1 MTWKRVESS
10 GVDPQIEEGLQA
22 RIADPLWLLARQWQV
37 GEFTGEDAATP
48 VFIEAEV
55 ETAKMA
61 AFSPGP
67 PEQRHT
73 VSSLDGIPLET
84 VVEAESI
91 RSGPAAQAIG
101 VESGNAL
108 IRELRRAGAPQ
119 AAVTLLRKAYPVE
132 LDAPGD
138 PHDEIR
144 RARLELLAARS
155 LDGSRL
161 LADLE
166 RAGGDLDALVDLS
179 AVGTRARNK
188 LRRLVTA
195 WAGRERGRFVEPK
208 QSAWQPERME
218 YRFQVAVPVGGKEV
232 QLDAK
237 EYPGGRLDWYHF
249 DVVEGEQMLSERVAA
264 TKQKIKVLP
273 KPVSYQGMPADR
285 FWECEEGDI
294 WFGGIDGGAED
305 LPRAVIGAFA
315 TVYGTDWYTIP
326 CIVPAGSISRVTRMR
341 IIDNFGGD
349 LNVDSSA
356 VADGAGRV
364 WRFFELSS
372 DDGPASGLNPL
383 LLIPPVLAGSEAGRP
398 VEEVRLVRDE
408 SANIAWAIEKTV
420 EDASGTAVDRASR
433 VPPTESVADDLW
445 RYRLMTPVPEHWIP
459 LLPVRV
465 EGANEPAI
473 ALQRGRVAGAGG
485 TAGPGPAGQILEPGR
500 QLFINEE
507 EIPHGGATV
516 QRHFQLSRGG
526 DGRVHLWMA
535 RRKRAGSG
543 RVPDK
548 LRFDTIE
555 GKGAGPH

>member
-10 GVDPQIEEGLQA
+10 GVDPQVEEGLQA

-48 VFIEAEV
+48 VFIQAEV
-55 ETAKMA
+55 ETAQIA
-61 AFSPGP
+61 AYSPGP
-67 PEQRHT
+67 PEQRSS
-73 VSSLDGIPLET
+73 VSSLRGLPLET
-84 VVEAESI
+84 VVEAESV
-91 RSGPAAQAIG
+91 RSGPAGDAVSI
-101 VESGNAL
+101 ESGNAL
-108 IRELRRAGAPQ
+108 IRELRRSRAAE

-132 LDAPGD
+132 LDPPSE
-138 PHDEIR
+138 PHDEMR

-161 LADLE
+161 LAGLE
-166 RAGGDLDALVDLS
+166 RSGGDLDALVDLS
-179 AVGTRARNK
+179 GVGERARNK
-188 LRRLVTA
+188 LRRLVTT
-195 WAGRERGRFVEPK
+195 WAGRERNRFVEPEE
-208 QSAWQPERME
+208 SAWQPERME
-218 YRFQVAVPVGGKEV
+218 YRFQVAVPVGEKEV

-249 DVVEGEQMLSERVAA
+249 DVVEGERMLSEQAPV
-264 TKQKIKVLP
+264 TKQTIKVLP

-285 FWECEEGDI
+285 FWEFEEGDI
-294 WFGGIDGGAED
+294 WFGAIDGGAED

-349 LNVDSSA
+349 LAVDSAA
-356 VADGAGRV
+356 VADGNDRV

-372 DDGPASGLNPL
+372 DDGPASGRNPL
-383 LLIPPVLAGSEAGRP
+383 LLIPPVLAGAEAGRP

-408 SANIAWAIEKTV
+408 AANIAWAIEKTV
-420 EDASGTAVDRASR
+420 EDASGSAVDRGSR
-433 VPPTESVADDLW
+433 VPPAEPVADDLW
-445 RYRLMTPVPEHWIP
+445 RYRLMTPVPDHWIP

-465 EGANEPAI
+465 EGENEPAI
-473 ALQRGRVAGAGG
+473 TLQRGRVAGLDGAP
-485 TAGPGPAGQILEPGR
+485 GPGPVGQVLEPGR

-507 EIPHGGATV
+507 EIPRGGVTV
-516 QRHFQLSRGG
+516 QRHYQLTRGG
-526 DGRVHLWMA
+526 DGRVHLWAA

-548 LRFDTIE
+548 LSFDTIE
-555 GKGAGPH
+555 GNGAGPH